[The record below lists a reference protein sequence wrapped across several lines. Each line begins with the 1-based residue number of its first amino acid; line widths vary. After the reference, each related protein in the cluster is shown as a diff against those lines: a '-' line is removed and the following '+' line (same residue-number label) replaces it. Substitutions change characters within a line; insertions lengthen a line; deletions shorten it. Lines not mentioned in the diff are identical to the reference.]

1 MSPRQL
7 PQNTACG
14 GGVLVTLITPSS
26 GRLAQRSSNLT
37 VVRKISAE
45 SGRCREIKNSRLPQ
59 SIKSFKNVL

>member
-14 GGVLVTLITPSS
+14 GGVLVTLITP
-26 GRLAQRSSNLT
+26 RLVGWRGALSNLT

-45 SGRCREIKNSRLPQ
+45 PDLCREIKNSRLPQ
-59 SIKSFKNVL
+59 SIKYFKNVL